1 MGLLRRKKHIVA
13 QRQVPGAAPTAS
25 GIGGSALTVDPDDGM
40 LAPTLQLDTGVA
52 PGGGFSTA
60 PQIASGLTPT
70 ITLSPTAT
78 PPLTS
83 SPQSASITAS
93 SNTATPISVSTV
105 VGSCVAAFIG
115 ALALICLGLWLYR
128 RYHRSL
134 KAHYRTK
141 GRGIVSARTNM
152 RRRLSG
158 RESWDKPEE
167 RNPDNRWAGQT
178 KTEESVGPMEKLT
191 MFKKSPSIRTAHT
204 HSGEEPGRFETSD
217 PFSQQF
223 SFSNNEQ
230 ANASMPTS
238 KSFTAGNTWNDVQGS
253 FLSTRT
259 QSERISGSMSP
270 SITMAIPTPPVTAS
284 PHYHWESA
292 EIVNMESHS
301 TEVADP
307 FADENKPAGPERRRS
322 YGNPFF
328 SAQRDMSRPRSNSIP
343 SKASRAGSI
352 SESIAPSVSVPKVDK
367 GKGRAMDPFDDEN
380 VSVDTGSMA
389 QTYVTPTFPAGS
401 VAQTYV
407 TPTSPAISSQPIIHN
422 VSPSSSSTANAMA
435 SLIAAL
441 DGAATEEEVQARL
454 RISSVP
460 STTSDYS
467 DATESLDIS
476 KDFPLPPLTSVHS
489 TSTFESF
496 VTAESDRTVR
506 TR

>member
-1 MGLLRRKKHIVA
+1 MGLLRRKNHTVT

-25 GIGGSALTVDPDDGM
+25 GIGGSALTVDPDEGK
-40 LAPTLQLDTGVA
+40 LVPTLQLDTDVA

-60 PQIASGLTPT
+60 PQLASGFTPT
-70 ITLSPTAT
+70 ITLSPTAS
-78 PPLTS
+78 PSPTS
-83 SPQSASITAS
+83 PPQSSSISAS
-93 SNTATPISVSTV
+93 SDTAAPISVSTV

-115 ALALICLGLWLYR
+115 ALSLVCLGLWFYR

-141 GRGIVSARTNM
+141 GRGLVNARADLP
-152 RRRLSG
+152 RRLSH
-158 RESWDKPEE
+158 RESLDKSED
-167 RNPDNRWAGQT
+167 RNSGNRWAGQT

-191 MFKKSPSIRTAHT
+191 MFKKSPSVRTALT
-204 HSGEEPGRFETSD
+204 QTEEEPGQFEMSQQ
-217 PFSQQF
+217 FSQQF

-230 ANASMPTS
+230 DKSFMPTS
-238 KSFTAGNTWNDVQGS
+238 KSFTAGNTWNEVQSS

-270 SITMAIPTPPVTAS
+270 SLNMAIPTPPVTAS
-284 PHYHWESA
+284 PQYHWESA
-292 EIVNMESHS
+292 EIINMESHN

-307 FADENKPAGPERRRS
+307 FADENIPAGPERRRS

-328 SAQRDMSRPRSNSIP
+328 SAQRDMSRRKSNSIR
-343 SKASRAGSI
+343 SKTSRTGSI
-352 SESIAPSVSVPKVDK
+352 SESIPSSVPVPKVDK

-380 VSVDTGSMA
+380 VSVD
-389 QTYVTPTFPAGS
+389 AGS
-401 VAQTYV
+401 LPTVAQTYV
-407 TPTSPAISSQPIIHN
+407 APTSPAVSSQPVVHN
-422 VSPSSSSTANAMA
+422 ASSSTSSTANAMA

-460 STTSDYS
+460 STMSDYS

-476 KDFPLPPLTSVHS
+476 KDFPLPPLTTVHS

-496 VTAESDRTVR
+496 VTAESDRTAR
-506 TR
+506 

>member
-1 MGLLRRKKHIVA
+1 MT

-25 GIGGSALTVDPDDGM
+25 GIGGSALTVDPDEGT
-40 LAPTLQLDTGVA
+40 LAPTLQLDTDVA

-60 PQIASGLTPT
+60 PQLASGFTPT
-70 ITLSPTAT
+70 ITLSPTAAA
-78 PPLTS
+78 PLTS
-83 SPQSASITAS
+83 SPQSSSLSAS
-93 SNTATPISVSTV
+93 SNTAAPISVSTV

-115 ALALICLGLWLYR
+115 ALALVCLGLWFYR

-141 GRGIVSARTNM
+141 GRGLVNARADM
-152 RRRLSG
+152 PRRLSR
-158 RESWDKPEE
+158 RESWDKHED
-167 RNPDNRWAGQT
+167 RKSDNRWAGQT

-191 MFKKSPSIRTAHT
+191 MFKKSPSVRTAHT
-204 HSGEEPGRFETSD
+204 RSEEEPGQFEMSD

-230 ANASMPTS
+230 KKASMPIS
-238 KSFTAGNTWNDVQGS
+238 KSFTAGNTWNDVQSS
-253 FLSTRT
+253 FLST
-259 QSERISGSMSP
+259 ERISGSMSP
-270 SITMAIPTPPVTAS
+270 SLTMAIPTPPVTAS

-292 EIVNMESHS
+292 EIINMESHS

-328 SAQRDMSRPRSNSIP
+328 NAQRDMSRRRSNSIP
-343 SKASRAGSI
+343 SKTSRAGSI
-352 SESIAPSVSVPKVDK
+352 SESIPPSVPVPKVDK
-367 GKGRAMDPFDDEN
+367 GKGKAMDPFDDEN
-380 VSVDTGSMA
+380 VSVD
-389 QTYVTPTFPAGS
+389 AGS
-401 VAQTYV
+401 PPIVAQTYA
-407 TPTSPAISSQPIIHN
+407 TPTSPAVSSQPVVHN
-422 VSPSSSSTANAMA
+422 PSSSTSSTANAMA

-454 RISSVP
+454 RISSVH